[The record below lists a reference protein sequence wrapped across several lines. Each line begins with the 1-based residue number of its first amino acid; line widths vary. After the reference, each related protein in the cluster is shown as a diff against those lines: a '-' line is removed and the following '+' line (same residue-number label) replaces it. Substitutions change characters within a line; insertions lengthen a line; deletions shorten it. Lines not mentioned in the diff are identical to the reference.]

1 MDLAQTIK
9 DFGFPIVAAMGLG
22 YLVYYIWGWV
32 TTEIKPVLGD
42 ASSTLI
48 KLVDRIRMLDNDMI
62 RLNTK
67 LSMVLEY
74 KEEIVK
80 AGRSDELDEILSK
93 YKSHS
98 QSFDSTGNTK

>member
-1 MDLAQTIK
+1 
-9 DFGFPIVAAMGLG
+9 
-22 YLVYYIWGWV
+22 
-32 TTEIKPVLGD
+32 
-42 ASSTLI
+42 
-48 KLVDRIRMLDNDMI
+48 MI

-80 AGRSDELDEILSK
+80 DGRSDELDEILSK

-98 QSFDSTGNTK
+98 QSFDSTGNTKK

>member
-1 MDLAQTIK
+1 
-9 DFGFPIVAAMGLG
+9 MGMG
-22 YLVYYIWGWV
+22 I
-32 TTEIKPVLGD
+32 
-42 ASSTLI
+42 
-48 KLVDRIRMLDNDMI
+48 
-62 RLNTK
+62 NTK

-98 QSFDSTGNTK
+98 QSFDSTGDTKK